1 MKIPV
6 YVTENLE
13 RGRDYTLAFLRW
25 LALGLLAGA
34 ACGLSG
40 AAFSHCISFVKGVRL
55 AHGWLIF
62 LLPAGGL
69 LSVLIYKL
77 LGVSELSTNN
87 VLEAVR
93 TEKPVSL
100 LLAPA
105 VFAGTLITHFFGGSA
120 GKEGAALQLG
130 GSISTLVAK
139 VLRLDEKSRH
149 VITMSCMGGL
159 FSAVFGTPLGAC
171 VFAVEVVRVGQ
182 ICSAALFPTLVC
194 SVTAYGIAGAL
205 GVSAERFHIADVPA
219 GLQADVLLKVAVLA
233 IAGAAVSCLFCHAM
247 HISGKLFARYFKNP
261 FIRIAVGALT
271 VVVLSLIF
279 GVNEYNGDGLAVIER
294 VFEEGTVR
302 PEAFILKLIFTVI
315 TIGCGFKGGEIVP
328 SFFIGTTLGGSAAL
342 LLGIPVG
349 LGAAVGMA
357 AMFCGVTNCPL
368 ATCFLCAEMFG
379 GQGLIYLSV
388 SAFISFILSG
398 YASLYSG
405 QRLMFSKL
413 DEEIIDNG

>member
-1 MKIPV
+1 MKLPV
-6 YVTENLE
+6 YVTDNLL
-13 RGRDYTLAFLRW
+13 RGKDYTLAFLRW
-25 LALGLLAGA
+25 LALGLFAGA

-40 AAFSHCISFVKGVRL
+40 AAFSHCIAFVKGVRL

-69 LSVLIYKL
+69 VSVLLYRL
-77 LGVSELSTNN
+77 LKVSELNTNH

-93 TEKPVSL
+93 TEKSVSL

-105 VFAGTLITHFFGGSA
+105 VFAGTLITHLFGGSA

-130 GSISTLVAK
+130 GSISTLLAK

-149 VITMSCMGGL
+149 IITMSCMGAL

-182 ICSAALFPTLVC
+182 ICSAALFPTLVS

-205 GVSAERFHIADVPA
+205 GVAPERFCIADMPA
-219 GLQADVLLKVAVLA
+219 LQLSVLWKVAVVA

-261 FIRIAVGALT
+261 LIRIAVGALV

-294 VFEEGTVR
+294 VFETGAVR
-302 PEAFILKLIFTVI
+302 PEAFILKLVFTVI
-315 TIGCGFKGGEIVP
+315 TMGCGFKGGEIVP
-328 SFFIGTTLGGSAAL
+328 SFFIGATLGGSVAL
-342 LLGIPVG
+342 LLGLDAA

-379 GQGLIYLSV
+379 GQGLLYFAV

-405 QRLMFSKL
+405 QRVMFSKL
-413 DEEIIDNG
+413 DEEIIDTE